1 MTADL
6 NFLIFFKSEGDF
18 DQLTPCFDL
27 FNGIVRFFRSG
38 NNEHII
44 PHTVYYTL
52 TDPYIFLFVVCS
64 YTMEVNIYIN
74 ASLCHYSG

>member
-27 FNGIVRFFRSG
+27 FKEIVRFCCSG

-44 PHTVYYTL
+44 PHMVYYTL
-52 TDPYIFLFVVCS
+52 VDPYIFLFAVCS